1 VIGLS
6 VAFSKNMKPQKEL
19 ATALKFW
26 RNYLWQHRWMYVI
39 GIFTVFVT
47 NAGQVL
53 LARIIGY
60 ILDFFTGNNIPQ
72 LFVKETRLETF
83 WYIFWV
89 YFFVRVILTLGRF
102 GWRITLAR
110 QTHHSAGILK
120 AYIWEHASFFPK
132 RLFYRDYS
140 KGPMIN
146 LSNSDIGQA
155 RFLFGFILVGTF
167 DFVFLSITSVI
178 ALYQIKPQ
186 LTFMTLGILVILPFV
201 IRKLSELEI
210 NFYEESQEALTE
222 LDDHSAQCV
231 SSIRLQRQTQTGAF
245 WTARLMNYADRYRLK
260 RLRQIKL
267 SLSFIPIS
275 GGMGIITQILTFA
288 GGTHYVFNN
297 AMTVGEFLSFQA
309 LVILLQD
316 PLTEL
321 GFIISDWR
329 KSLESLRRIA
339 VIETVSKDKNLL
351 KEMTP
356 ALLDFKAPV
365 LEINN
370 LNLTYQNSRAI
381 LKDFNMT
388 LRSGER
394 LGIKGPIGSGKSSLL
409 NILMRNLDEY
419 ESLSGAI
426 KLWGKDIDDFS
437 QTELTKLV
445 AMVPQRPFLFA
456 DTLRNNLT
464 LDLKI
469 EDEKVWRI
477 LELVELKEDV
487 AQFPQ
492 GINTQ
497 LGEWG
502 INLSGG
508 QKQRLSLARAVAR
521 DPKLLLLD
529 DCLSAV
535 DTKTEEKILQNL
547 NHYFKETALVW
558 VAHRDSTLKY
568 CGQRLEF
575 TV

>member
-1 VIGLS
+1 
-6 VAFSKNMKPQKEL
+6 MKQQKEL
-19 ATALKFW
+19 STALNLW
-26 RNYLWQHRWMYVI
+26 RNYLWQHRWMYVV

-53 LARIIGY
+53 LARILGY

-72 LFVKETRLETF
+72 YFIVGSRLDTF
-83 WYIFWV
+83 WRLFGI
-89 YFFVRVILTLGRF
+89 YFVVRLVLTFGRF

-120 AYIWEHASFFPK
+120 TYIWEHASYFPK

-140 KGPMIN
+140 KGPLIN

-167 DFVFLSITSVI
+167 DFIFLSITTII
-178 ALYQIKPQ
+178 ALYCIKPQ
-186 LTFMTLGILVILPFV
+186 LTFMTLGILVVLPFI
-201 IRKLSELEI
+201 IRKLSAQEI

-231 SSIRLQRQTQTGAF
+231 TSIRLQRQTQTGAY
-245 WTARLMNYADRYRLK
+245 WTARLMNFADRYRLK
-260 RLRQIKL
+260 RLKQIRL
-267 SLSFIPIS
+267 SLSFIPIL
-275 GGMGIITQILTFA
+275 GGVGIIIQILTFV
-288 GGTHYVFNN
+288 GGTYYVFNKG
-297 AMTVGEFLSFQA
+297 MTVGEFLSFQA

-339 VIETVSKDKNLL
+339 VIETVPKDNNLIKMANDQVL
-351 KEMTP
+351 N
-356 ALLDFKAPV
+356 FKAPV
-365 LEINN
+365 IEIKN
-370 LNLTYQNSRAI
+370 LSLSYQNSRQI
-381 LKDFNMT
+381 IKDFSIT
-388 LRSGER
+388 LNAGER

-409 NILMRNLDEY
+409 NILMRNLDDY
-419 ESLSGAI
+419 EELNGEV
-426 KLWGKDIDDFS
+426 KLWGKNIKDFS
-437 QTELTKLV
+437 PSELTEFV

-464 LDLKI
+464 LDLNI

-487 AQFPQ
+487 TKFPL

-508 QKQRLSLARAVAR
+508 QKQRLSLARAVGR

-547 NHYFKETALVW
+547 NIYFKETALVW

-568 CGQRLEF
+568 CQQKLEF